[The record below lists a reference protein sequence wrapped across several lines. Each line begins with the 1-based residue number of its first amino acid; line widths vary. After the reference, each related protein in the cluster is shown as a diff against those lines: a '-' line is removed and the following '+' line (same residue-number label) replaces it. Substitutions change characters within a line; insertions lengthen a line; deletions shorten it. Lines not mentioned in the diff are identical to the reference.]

1 MKIKSNKFFILIL
14 LFTAIVKL
22 YAQPN
27 VNNHIVDAAYI
38 DTMIEH
44 EKFFS
49 ANDTVHAPAGVKWFR
64 ITNGSV
70 NRIMFIAPHTTSQTR
85 EGKLKAADA
94 GTGSLIEAL
103 NNLRDVPVLYTTY
116 LSPSDPNYYDNN
128 EFKDS
133 LNEFLN
139 DVKPM
144 LVIDLHASDYS
155 RPYDIDFGTMH
166 GASLLDMGR
175 WLDTL
180 TRELQTS
187 GITNLSSNFFP
198 AEKNETDTK
207 FTSKHGYACL
217 QLEINAKYLSPS
229 RGKSYA
235 ARTHA
240 LLQALARF
248 IDEIQR

>member
-1 MKIKSNKFFILIL
+1 
-14 LFTAIVKL
+14 
-22 YAQPN
+22 
-27 VNNHIVDAAYI
+27 
-38 DTMIEH
+38 
-44 EKFFS
+44 
-49 ANDTVHAPAGVKWFR
+49 
-64 ITNGSV
+64 
-70 NRIMFIAPHTTSQTR
+70 MFVAPHTTSQTR

-103 NNLRDVPVLYTTY
+103 NILRDVPVLYTIY
-116 LSPSDPNYYDNN
+116 LSPSDPNYYDSN

-133 LNEFLN
+133 LSKLVSS
-139 DVKPM
+139 VKPL

-187 GITNLSSNFFP
+187 GITNMSSNFFP

-207 FTSKHGYACL
+207 FISKHGYACI
-217 QLEINAKYLSPS
+217 QLEINAKYLLPDS
-229 RGKSYA
+229 GKKYA
-235 ARTHA
+235 LRTLA
-240 LLQALARF
+240 LLQALIRF
-248 IDEIQR
+248 IDDIQR